1 MNLFSR
7 FFGKKYNDEQIMS
20 HAKNAIAED
29 PLLNDAETVTV
40 TSAKGV
46 VTLLGSVH
54 RTEERDRVE
63 GVVRNAIRTVGL
75 EYDQIINELKVG

>member
-46 VTLLGSVH
+46 VTLMGSVH

-63 GVVRNAIRTVGL
+63 GVVRKAIRTVGL

>member
-29 PLLNDAETVTV
+29 PLLNDAEAVTV
-40 TSAKGV
+40 TSAQGV
-46 VTLLGSVH
+46 VTLMGRVH
-54 RTEERDRVE
+54 RTEELDRVE

>member
-46 VTLLGSVH
+46 VTLMGSVH

-63 GVVRNAIRTVGL
+63 AVVRNVIRTVGL
-75 EYDQIINELKVG
+75 EYDQIVNELKVG

>member
-20 HAKNAIAED
+20 HAKNAVAED

-46 VTLLGSVH
+46 VTLMGSVH

>member
-20 HAKNAIAED
+20 HAKNAVAED

-46 VTLLGSVH
+46 VTLMGSVH

-63 GVVRNAIRTVGL
+63 GVVRNVIRTVGL
-75 EYDQIINELKVG
+75 EYDQIVNELKVG

>member
-20 HAKNAIAED
+20 HAKNAVAED

-46 VTLLGSVH
+46 VTLMGSVH
-54 RTEERDRVE
+54 RTEELDRVE
-63 GVVRNAIRTVGL
+63 GVVRKAIRTVGL
-75 EYDQIINELKVG
+75 EYDQIVNELKVG